1 MVLQSKKIKRLKGK
15 IKFNAVFN
23 ASTVIKTD
31 FLILRLIKND
41 KIEHLEVAV
50 AVSKKLF
57 KRAVDRNKIK
67 RLLREAI
74 KKNEEDISFS
84 GQCLFLYK
92 GLKLPDLSL
101 LIKEVNS
108 LISKVSCRTILKSL
122 RCGEF
127 HLPNMYCLFF

>member
-1 MVLQSKKIKRLKGK
+1 MVLQNKKINRLRGK
-15 IKFNAVFN
+15 TKFDTILN
-23 ASTVIKTD
+23 ASTVFKSD
-31 FLILRLIKND
+31 FLILWLIQNEKTQ
-41 KIEHLEVAV
+41 HLEVAV

-74 KKNEEDISFS
+74 KKNENDISFY

-101 LIKEVNS
+101 LTKEVYS
-108 LISKVSCRTILKSL
+108 LISKV
-122 RCGEF
+122 
-127 HLPNMYCLFF
+127 

>member
-1 MVLQSKKIKRLKGK
+1 MVLQNKKINRLRGK
-15 IKFNAVFN
+15 TKFDTILN
-23 ASTVIKTD
+23 ASTVFKSD
-31 FLILRLIKND
+31 FLILWLIKNE
-41 KIEHLEVAV
+41 KFQHLEVAV

-74 KKNEEDISFS
+74 KKNENDISFY

-101 LIKEVNS
+101 LIEEVNS
-108 LISKVSCRTILKSL
+108 LIRKV
-122 RCGEF
+122 
-127 HLPNMYCLFF
+127 

>member
-31 FLILRLIKND
+31 FLILRLIKKD

-108 LISKVSCRTILKSL
+108 LISKV
-122 RCGEF
+122 
-127 HLPNMYCLFF
+127 

>member
-15 IKFNAVFN
+15 IKFSAVFN

-50 AVSKKLF
+50 TVSKKLF

-74 KKNEEDISFS
+74 KKNEKDISFS

-101 LIKEVNS
+101 LIKEVNY
-108 LISKVSCRTILKSL
+108 LIGKV
-122 RCGEF
+122 
-127 HLPNMYCLFF
+127 

>member
-1 MVLQSKKIKRLKGK
+1 MVLQNKKIKRLKGRT
-15 IKFNAVFN
+15 KFNTLFN
-23 ASTVIKTD
+23 ASSVFESD
-31 FLILRLIKND
+31 FLILRLIEDD
-41 KIEHLEVAV
+41 KIQHLEVAV
-50 AVSKKLF
+50 TVSKKLF

-74 KKNEEDISFS
+74 KKNENDISFS

-108 LISKVSCRTILKSL
+108 LISKA
-122 RCGEF
+122 
-127 HLPNMYCLFF
+127 

>member
-67 RLLREAI
+67 RLLR
-74 KKNEEDISFS
+74 
-84 GQCLFLYK
+84 
-92 GLKLPDLSL
+92 LSL
-101 LIKEVNS
+101 IH
-108 LISKVSCRTILKSL
+108 I
-122 RCGEF
+122 
-127 HLPNMYCLFF
+127 

>member
-1 MVLQSKKIKRLKGK
+1 MVLQNKKIKRLKGK
-15 IKFNAVFN
+15 TKFNTIIN
-23 ASTVIKTD
+23 ASSVFRSD

-41 KIEHLEVAV
+41 KIQHLEVAV

-74 KKNEEDISFS
+74 KKNENNISFS
-84 GQCLFLYK
+84 GQCLFLYN

-108 LISKVSCRTILKSL
+108 LISKV
-122 RCGEF
+122 
-127 HLPNMYCLFF
+127 

>member
-1 MVLQSKKIKRLKGK
+1 MVLQNKKIKRLRGK
-15 IKFNAVFN
+15 TKFNLVFSASAVFK
-23 ASTVIKTD
+23 SD

-41 KIEHLEVAV
+41 KIQHLEVAV
-50 AVSKKLF
+50 TVSKKLF

-74 KKNEEDISFS
+74 KKNENDISFS

-101 LIKEVNS
+101 LIKEVNF
-108 LISKVSCRTILKSL
+108 LISNV
-122 RCGEF
+122 
-127 HLPNMYCLFF
+127 

>member
-1 MVLQSKKIKRLKGK
+1 MVLQNKKIKRLKGK
-15 IKFNAVFN
+15 TKFSAVFN
-23 ASTVIKTD
+23 ASNVFKSD

-41 KIEHLEVAV
+41 KIQHLEVAV
-50 AVSKKLF
+50 TVSKKLF

-74 KKNEEDISFS
+74 KKNENDISFS

-108 LISKVSCRTILKSL
+108 LISKV
-122 RCGEF
+122 
-127 HLPNMYCLFF
+127 

>member
-1 MVLQSKKIKRLKGK
+1 MVLQNKKIKRLKGK
-15 IKFNAVFN
+15 TKFNTIFN
-23 ASTVIKTD
+23 ASSVFKSDFVI
-31 FLILRLIKND
+31 LLLIKND

-50 AVSKKLF
+50 SVSKKLF

-74 KKNEEDISFS
+74 KKNENEISFG

-101 LIKEVNS
+101 LIREVSS
-108 LISKVSCRTILKSL
+108 LISKV
-122 RCGEF
+122 
-127 HLPNMYCLFF
+127 

>member
-1 MVLQSKKIKRLKGK
+1 MVLQSKKIKRLKGNK
-15 IKFNAVFN
+15 KFSTVFN
-23 ASTVIKTD
+23 ASSVFKGD

-74 KKNEEDISFS
+74 KKNKEDISFS

-108 LISKVSCRTILKSL
+108 LISKV
-122 RCGEF
+122 
-127 HLPNMYCLFF
+127 

>member
-1 MVLQSKKIKRLKGK
+1 MVLQNKKINRLRGK
-15 IKFNAVFN
+15 TKFDTILNS
-23 ASTVIKTD
+23 STVFKSD
-31 FLILRLIKND
+31 FLILWLIKND
-41 KIEHLEVAV
+41 KSQHLDVAV
-50 AVSKKLF
+50 TVSKKLF

-74 KKNEEDISFS
+74 RKNENDISFS

-108 LISKVSCRTILKSL
+108 LISKA
-122 RCGEF
+122 
-127 HLPNMYCLFF
+127 

>member
-1 MVLQSKKIKRLKGK
+1 MVLKNKKIKRLKGK
-15 IKFNAVFN
+15 TKFDTIFN
-23 ASTVIKTD
+23 ASTVFKSD
-31 FLILRLIKND
+31 FLILWLIKNE
-41 KIEHLEVAV
+41 KFQHLEVAV

-74 KKNEEDISFS
+74 KKNENDISFC

-101 LIKEVNS
+101 LIEEVNS
-108 LISKVSCRTILKSL
+108 LISKV
-122 RCGEF
+122 
-127 HLPNMYCLFF
+127 

>member
-1 MVLQSKKIKRLKGK
+1 MVLQNKKINRLRVKT
-15 IKFNAVFN
+15 KFDTILN
-23 ASTVIKTD
+23 ASTVFKSD
-31 FLILRLIKND
+31 FLILWLIKND
-41 KIEHLEVAV
+41 KSQHLDVAV

-74 KKNEEDISFS
+74 KKNENDISFC

-101 LIKEVNS
+101 LIEEVNS
-108 LISKVSCRTILKSL
+108 LISKV
-122 RCGEF
+122 
-127 HLPNMYCLFF
+127 

>member
-1 MVLQSKKIKRLKGK
+1 MVLQNKKIKRLKGRT
-15 IKFNAVFN
+15 KFNTLFN
-23 ASTVIKTD
+23 ASSVFESD
-31 FLILRLIKND
+31 FLILRFIKDD
-41 KIEHLEVAV
+41 KIQHLEVAV
-50 AVSKKLF
+50 TVSKKLF

-74 KKNEEDISFS
+74 KKNENDISFS

-108 LISKVSCRTILKSL
+108 LISKA
-122 RCGEF
+122 
-127 HLPNMYCLFF
+127 

>member
-1 MVLQSKKIKRLKGK
+1 MVLQNKKIKRLKGRT
-15 IKFNAVFN
+15 KFNTLFN
-23 ASTVIKTD
+23 ASSVFESD
-31 FLILRLIKND
+31 FLVLRLIKDD
-41 KIEHLEVAV
+41 KIQHLEVAV
-50 AVSKKLF
+50 TVSKKLF

-74 KKNEEDISFS
+74 RKNENDISFS

-108 LISKVSCRTILKSL
+108 LISKA
-122 RCGEF
+122 
-127 HLPNMYCLFF
+127 

>member
-1 MVLQSKKIKRLKGK
+1 MVLQNKKIKRLKGK
-15 IKFNAVFN
+15 TKFNTIFN
-23 ASTVIKTD
+23 ASSVFKSDFVI
-31 FLILRLIKND
+31 LLLIKND
-41 KIEHLEVAV
+41 KIQHLEVAV
-50 AVSKKLF
+50 TVSKKLF
-57 KRAVDRNKIK
+57 KREVDRNKIK

-108 LISKVSCRTILKSL
+108 LISKV
-122 RCGEF
+122 
-127 HLPNMYCLFF
+127 

>member
-1 MVLQSKKIKRLKGK
+1 MVLQNKKIKRLKGK
-15 IKFNAVFN
+15 TKFNTLFN
-23 ASTVIKTD
+23 ASSVFKSD

-50 AVSKKLF
+50 TVSKKLF

-74 KKNEEDISFS
+74 KKNENDISFS

-108 LISKVSCRTILKSL
+108 LISKV
-122 RCGEF
+122 
-127 HLPNMYCLFF
+127 

>member
-1 MVLQSKKIKRLKGK
+1 MVLQNKKIKRLKGK
-15 IKFNAVFN
+15 TKFNTIFN
-23 ASTVIKTD
+23 ASSVFKSD
-31 FLILRLIKND
+31 FLILLLIKND

-74 KKNEEDISFS
+74 KKNENDISFS

-108 LISKVSCRTILKSL
+108 LISKV
-122 RCGEF
+122 
-127 HLPNMYCLFF
+127 

>member
-1 MVLQSKKIKRLKGK
+1 MVLQSKKINRLKGK

-74 KKNEEDISFS
+74 KKNEGDISFG
-84 GQCLFLYK
+84 GQCLFFYK
-92 GLKLPDLSL
+92 GLNLPDLSL
-101 LIKEVNS
+101 LIEEVNS
-108 LISKVSCRTILKSL
+108 LISKV
-122 RCGEF
+122 
-127 HLPNMYCLFF
+127 

>member
-1 MVLQSKKIKRLKGK
+1 MVLQNKKIKRLKGRT
-15 IKFNAVFN
+15 KFNTLFN
-23 ASTVIKTD
+23 ASSVFESD
-31 FLILRLIKND
+31 FLILRLIEDD
-41 KIEHLEVAV
+41 KIQHLEVAV
-50 AVSKKLF
+50 TVSKKLF

-74 KKNEEDISFS
+74 KKNENDISFS

-108 LISKVSCRTILKSL
+108 LISKV
-122 RCGEF
+122 
-127 HLPNMYCLFF
+127 

>member
-1 MVLQSKKIKRLKGK
+1 MVLQSKKIKRLKGNK
-15 IKFNAVFN
+15 KLITLFN
-23 ASTVIKTD
+23 ASTVFKSD

-41 KIEHLEVAV
+41 KIQHLEVAV
-50 AVSKKLF
+50 TVSKKLF

-74 KKNEEDISFS
+74 KKNENDISFC

-101 LIKEVNS
+101 LIEEVNS
-108 LISKVSCRTILKSL
+108 LISKV
-122 RCGEF
+122 
-127 HLPNMYCLFF
+127 

>member
-1 MVLQSKKIKRLKGK
+1 MVLQNKKIKRLKGK
-15 IKFNAVFN
+15 TKFNTIFN
-23 ASTVIKTD
+23 ASSVFKSD

-41 KIEHLEVAV
+41 KIQHLEVAV
-50 AVSKKLF
+50 TVSKKLF

-74 KKNEEDISFS
+74 KKNENDISFS

-101 LIKEVNS
+101 LIREVSS
-108 LISKVSCRTILKSL
+108 LISKV
-122 RCGEF
+122 
-127 HLPNMYCLFF
+127 

>member
-31 FLILRLIKND
+31 FLIFRLIKSD
-41 KIEHLEVAV
+41 KVQHLEVAV

-74 KKNEEDISFS
+74 KKNEGDISFG
-84 GQCLFLYK
+84 GQCLFFYK

-108 LISKVSCRTILKSL
+108 LISKV
-122 RCGEF
+122 
-127 HLPNMYCLFF
+127 